1 MHHSRMRLPILAVM
15 ACLVLPAGV
24 VQAQDQHQTPDNT
37 APQTSSDNI
46 RSLPELNL
54 SASDR
59 QTIYTSVSSKM
70 NKETAPPT
78 FLPKVGVVVP
88 STITL
93 HPLPDTILTL
103 LPRLK
108 DMRYA
113 MVANAVMLAD
123 PKDRRVVDVI
133 TK

>member
-1 MHHSRMRLPILAVM
+1 MCHRRTRVSILVATVCLFLPGAT
-15 ACLVLPAGV
+15 A
-24 VQAQDQHQTPDNT
+24 QAQDQHQTPDT
-37 APQTSSDNI
+37 MSPQTSSDNI
-46 RSLPELNL
+46 RSLPNLNL
-54 SASDR
+54 SASDK

-70 NKETAPPT
+70 TKEAAPPT

-88 STITL
+88 ETITL
-93 HPLPDTILTL
+93 HPLPDTITTL

>member
-1 MHHSRMRLPILAVM
+1 MHHSRMRAPILAAV
-15 ACLVLPAGV
+15 AYLSLSVAA
-24 VQAQDQHQTPDNT
+24 VQAQDQHQTPDNAT
-37 APQTSSDNI
+37 PQTSSDNI
-46 RSLPELNL
+46 RSLPDLNL
-54 SASDR
+54 SASDK

-70 NKETAPPT
+70 NKEAAPPT

-93 HPLPDTILTL
+93 HTLPDTILTL

-123 PKDRRVVDVI
+123 PKDRRVVAVI
-133 TK
+133 TE